1 MRAMYMQGIHARN
14 SFFFMGGGLYPTEVN
29 TTPIWLTRKKTEKK
43 NLFYDLVFNGLLD
56 LYDILT
62 HATLHPC
69 TKQGEQNKS

>member
-1 MRAMYMQGIHARN
+1 MINQKENR
-14 SFFFMGGGLYPTEVN
+14 
-29 TTPIWLTRKKTEKK
+29 KK